1 MFRTSMTASLPMS
14 SDPPEVVLQ
23 IYDEWRRWLELPG
36 ELPQIVWE
44 RMHQRGEYLRSLL
57 QFMVCGSEP
66 HRSGSDEHAEW
77 RSHNAMQTT
86 CMVLTAPGWHVANA
100 TLAATCLELLGGLQP
115 GCPGFSLH
123 ICTVLQHLL
132 IAHEA
137 DVLALLLHY
146 QAPFV
151 LLRALNRSGC
161 SEVLQILLGADAML
175 PRIVPH
181 IAMRPLHV
189 TSLQQVRQYLL
200 AFQWPKYLE
209 AVLAGA
215 VQTSKRE
222 PGTPGTPQVKF
233 QSPGAAAWLESIE
246 AGKAKATPCSTP
258 QRQQLSTPEATPLQ
272 SLEAHRSSPST
283 EAAGETWMP
292 RAPPTQTSQVM
303 CTPPRCRPSSE
314 GLGRDSPDLQEDSR
328 GVAVPLDFLSS
339 ILHAFKRSDQVA
351 ERCLARMAED
361 WESQERAKVQV
372 LLLKDFFIEVPLVST
387 LCLLT
392 GSEFESASLL
402 NSLLQHALQI
412 HGSRPDVVE
421 ALAGQCL
428 QHLDAVFSALG
439 LHLLKMRSGREVAM
453 GEGREALR
461 LSGYVVQEPL
471 GALRVEVVQII
482 SVLSRLVPERLLP
495 LVKPAVWNALAKW
508 FFMYRCNH
516 IFQAA
521 CSKLWVQVIRYGSP
535 ELQYQIFMNLR
546 LFAGLCDAI
555 LTEGT
560 CGDRWHNLAPET
572 RCDSQRRV
580 EKRQVTTC
588 QAKHPGG
595 LGAIVLVV
603 RALADA
609 VEKSQAVPAL
619 RRPLAELPQT
629 QVLASKDIKVQEV
642 QGFLKKMVSASN
654 LWPQVLKALPPPAT
668 AVKIVAKA
676 VPRGTGVFDI

>member
-1 MFRTSMTASLPMS
+1 MAEATAASLTPGQ
-14 SDPPEVVLQ
+14 DNGPCRPAAART
-23 IYDEWRRWLELPG
+23 RRTRPSIGAYILC
-36 ELPQIVWE
+36 
-44 RMHQRGEYLRSLL
+44 LL
-57 QFMVCGSEP
+57 GLLLGP
-66 HRSGSDEHAEW
+66 SG
-77 RSHNAMQTT
+77 
-86 CMVLTAPGWHVANA
+86 
-100 TLAATCLELLGGLQP
+100 LLGGVFGP
-115 GCPGFSLH
+115 
-123 ICTVLQHLL
+123 LL
-132 IAHEA
+132 ALIN
-137 DVLALLLHY
+137 LALL
-146 QAPFV
+146 FV
-151 LLRALNRSGC
+151 GGIQLIMVNPACTL
-161 SEVLQILLGADAML
+161 
-175 PRIVPH
+175 
-181 IAMRPLHV
+181 
-189 TSLQQVRQYLL
+189 
-200 AFQWPKYLE
+200 
-209 AVLAGA
+209 
-215 VQTSKRE
+215 
-222 PGTPGTPQVKF
+222 
-233 QSPGAAAWLESIE
+233 LESCHERQGPNVISSFVWFCVF
-246 AGKAKATPCSTP
+246 AALASTA
-258 QRQQLSTPEATPLQ
+258 L
-272 SLEAHRSSPST
+272 
-283 EAAGETWMP
+283 G
-292 RAPPTQTSQVM
+292 
-303 CTPPRCRPSSE
+303 CRPSSE
-314 GLGRDSPDLQEDSR
+314 GLGRDSPDDLQEDSR

-372 LLLKDFFIEVPLVST
+372 LLLKDFFIDVPLVST

-392 GSEFESASLL
+392 GNSEFESASLL

-428 QHLDAVFSALG
+428 QHLDAVSSALG
-439 LHLLKMRSGREVAM
+439 LHLLKMRSGREVPM
-453 GEGREALR
+453 GEGKGEALR

-482 SVLSRLVPERLLP
+482 SVLSRLVPKRLLP

-588 QAKHPGG
+588 QARHPGG
-595 LGAIVLVV
+595 LGAIVQVV
-603 RALADA
+603 RALADT
-609 VEKSQAVPAL
+609 VEKSQAPAS

-629 QVLASKDIKVQEV
+629 QVLASKDIKIQEV

-676 VPRGTGVFDI
+676 VPRSTGAFDI

>member
-1 MFRTSMTASLPMS
+1 
-14 SDPPEVVLQ
+14 
-23 IYDEWRRWLELPG
+23 
-36 ELPQIVWE
+36 
-44 RMHQRGEYLRSLL
+44 
-57 QFMVCGSEP
+57 
-66 HRSGSDEHAEW
+66 
-77 RSHNAMQTT
+77 MQTT
-86 CMVLTAPGWHVANA
+86 CMVLTAPGWQVANA

-132 IAHEA
+132 MVHEA

-151 LLRALNRSGC
+151 LLRALNRPGS

-181 IAMRPLHV
+181 MAMRPLHV

-215 VQTSKRE
+215 VQTSERE

-233 QSPGAAAWLESIE
+233 QSPGATAWLESVE

-272 SLEAHRSSPST
+272 SLEAHKSSPST

-292 RAPPTQTSQVM
+292 RASSQISQVM

-314 GLGRDSPDLQEDSR
+314 LGRDSPDLHEDSR

-372 LLLKDFFIEVPLVST
+372 LLLKDFFIDVPLVST
-387 LCLLT
+387 LCPLT

-421 ALAGQCL
+421 ALANQCL

-439 LHLLKMRSGREVAM
+439 VHLLMSEG
-453 GEGREALR
+453 GREALR

-535 ELQYQIFMNLR
+535 ELQYQIFMKLR

-572 RCDSQRRV
+572 RCDSRRV

-609 VEKSQAVPAL
+609 VEKSQAVPAV
-619 RRPLAELPQT
+619 RRPLAERTQT
-629 QVLASKDIKVQEV
+629 QVLASKEIKVQEV

-676 VPRGTGVFDI
+676 VQVPRGTGVFDI